1 MIKRDK
7 CKIIL
12 ASGVISLLLIVFA
25 LVIAISI
32 WNYGKVDEKAPA
44 DVAIVLGAAIS
55 DGEVSPV
62 YRERINHAITLY
74 EEGTVDFIILTGGFG
89 EGSYKSDSQVAKE
102 YALSQDVPEERILI
116 EEKSTITEE
125 NLEFSKEI
133 MEENDL
139 ETAIIVSDPLHMK
152 RAMLMAK
159 DYNINALSSP
169 TTTSMYK
176 SLKTKIPFLLRE
188 EFFYVGYC
196 VVRVFRWTDKYWQ
209 IYKNML
215 TY

>member
-25 LVIAISI
+25 IGIAISI

-125 NLEFSKEI
+125 NLEFSKEV

-159 DYNINALSSP
+159 DYNITALSSP

-188 EFFYVGYC
+188 EFFYIGYC
-196 VVRVFRWTDKYWQ
+196 IVRNFR
-209 IYKNML
+209 
-215 TY
+215 